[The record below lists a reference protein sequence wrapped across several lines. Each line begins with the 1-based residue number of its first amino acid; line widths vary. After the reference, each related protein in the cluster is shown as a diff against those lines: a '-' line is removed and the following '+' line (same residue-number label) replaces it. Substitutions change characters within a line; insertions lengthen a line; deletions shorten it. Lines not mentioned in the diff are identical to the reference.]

1 LALNKL
7 KDDIRKILHKEEPD
21 PWNQPENPKVTD
33 EEIDQAI
40 ENMKQPKPPFPWW
53 KLDAGFVLLW
63 GLGHFALLYVMMG
76 SQLSGGILVYV
87 LVNLYI
93 FIRYLLILG
102 KVNRK

>member
-1 LALNKL
+1 MKL
-7 KDDIRKILHKEEPD
+7 LDDIRKILRKEEPD
-21 PWNQPENPKVTD
+21 PWNQPEKPKVTD

-40 ENMKQPKPPFPWW
+40 EKMKQPKPPFPWW
-53 KLDAGFVLLW
+53 KLDAGFTILW
-63 GLGHFALLYVMMG
+63 GLGHFVLLYVMMG